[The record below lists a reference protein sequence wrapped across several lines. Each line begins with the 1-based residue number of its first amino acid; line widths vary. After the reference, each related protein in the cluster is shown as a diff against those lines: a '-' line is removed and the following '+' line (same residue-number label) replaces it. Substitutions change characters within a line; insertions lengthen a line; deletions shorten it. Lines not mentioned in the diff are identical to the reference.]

1 MANYRQV
8 TQPSTE
14 PLTYAEVKAFLRLND
29 DTEQTFVTSLI
40 VVARELVESRIWRP
54 LISQTWSFQLDYSEI
69 DMLVKNINRQPLIS
83 VDSVTYYDA
92 NNALQTLAST
102 SYESDI
108 YSSPPRFKLKTIPVV
123 YDRMN
128 ALQVNFTC
136 GYSSAANV
144 PEPIKQAMYF
154 IIGHHYENRQD
165 VVTGT
170 QVNEIPKSSEYL
182 LEPYRNNFIYAP
194 LNG

>member
-1 MANYRQV
+1 MANYRQI

-14 PLTYAEVKAFLRLND
+14 PLSYSDVKAYLRLND
-29 DTEQTFVTSLI
+29 DSEQTFVTSLI
-40 VVARELVESRIWRP
+40 VTARKLVEGRIWRP
-54 LISQTWSFQLDYSEI
+54 LISQTWAFQLDYNEI
-69 DMLVKNINRQPLIS
+69 DMVVKNINKQPLIS
-83 VDSVTYYDA
+83 VDSVQYYDA
-92 NNALQTLAST
+92 NNTLQTLSAS

-128 ALQVNFTC
+128 TLQVNFTC

-154 IIGHHYENRQD
+154 IIGHHYENRMD

-170 QVNEIPKSSEYL
+170 QVNQMPQSSEFL
-182 LEPYRNNFIYAP
+182 LEPYRNNFIFAP
-194 LNG
+194 LNE

>member
-1 MANYRQV
+1 MANYRQI

-14 PLTYAEVKAFLRLND
+14 PLSYSDVKAYLRLND
-29 DTEQTFVTSLI
+29 DSEQTFVTSLI
-40 VVARELVESRIWRP
+40 VTARKLVEGRIWRP
-54 LISQTWSFQLDYSEI
+54 LISQTWAFQLDYDEI
-69 DMLVKNINRQPLIS
+69 DMVVKNINKQPLIS
-83 VDSVTYYDA
+83 VDSVQYYDA
-92 NNALQTLAST
+92 NNALQTLSAA
-102 SYESDI
+102 SYEADI

-128 ALQVNFTC
+128 CLQVNFTC

-170 QVNEIPKSSEYL
+170 QVNTIPQSSEFL
-182 LEPYRNNFIYAP
+182 LEPYRNNYIFAP